1 MKKSDRRLG
10 MHRAITRRDFIQD
23 TGLAAAGMALAASS
37 RADAGRAPTRAPYPP
52 TRTGLRGSHPGSFE
66 AAHALRDG
74 AGFPPARVADERYDL
89 IVVGAGISG
98 LAAAYYYRQRFG
110 KDARI
115 LILENHDD
123 FGGHARRNEFH
134 QGGVMRL
141 SLGGT
146 HNLEHWQFSGT
157 VRALMRDLGIK
168 PGALRKELEF
178 DYGFNARNGPA
189 IWFDKATYGVDRL
202 VTDYNLEWW
211 EAGISLDCIDEFPLS
226 ETARQQLKHL
236 YIARSNVLA
245 GKSDAE
251 AEALLTSISY
261 PEFLRRYAGLGE
273 EALQIFETSQHGG
286 WGLELRA
293 LSAEEGFY
301 SGLPGLNLVGRM
313 DEVESRDY
321 PVAMF
326 PDGNASVARLL
337 VHKLIPGVSP
347 GTDVNNVAI
356 AKFDY
361 ATLDSAASPVRL
373 RLDATVLNAVN
384 AGSGVDVTYLKH
396 AQPHRV
402 SARHCVMACY
412 HSILPYL
419 CPTLPVA
426 QKEAQSYQ
434 VKIPLVLTN
443 VLLRSSEAM
452 DRLGIDAVRCPGRMH
467 RALFMFKGINTGGY
481 AHRMADTGPVPL
493 VFWGSLSPPAE
504 AHSLKEQLRASR
516 ERMLTLAFEDYE
528 REVRTV
534 LDGLLGP
541 AGFDVQKDILAI
553 TVNRWPHG
561 YAYEYMQLWDEDF
574 TEGQAPH
581 QVASR
586 PHGRITFANSDAGAS
601 AYTHVAIDEAY
612 RAVREL
618 GQPA

>member
-1 MKKSDRRLG
+1 MKKSDRGLG
-10 MHRAITRRDFIQD
+10 MLRSITRRDFIQD
-23 TGLAAAGMALAASS
+23 TGLAVLGMTVAAS
-37 RADAGRAPTRAPYPP
+37 GRANIGSEPARVPYPP

-74 AGFPPARVADERYDL
+74 ARFAPARVLDEHYDL

-110 KDARI
+110 QDARI

-134 QGGVMRL
+134 QGGPMRL

-146 HNLEHWQFSGT
+146 HNLEYWQFSGT
-157 VRALMRDLGIK
+157 VRALMRDLGINVR
-168 PGALRKELEF
+168 ALLKRLEF
-178 DYGFNARNGPA
+178 DYGFSARNGSA
-189 IWFDKATYGVDRL
+189 IWFDKDTYGVDRL

-211 EAGISLDCIDEFPLS
+211 EPGTSLDCIDEFPLS
-226 ETARQQLKHL
+226 ETARKQLQRL
-236 YIARSNVLA
+236 YRARTNVLA
-245 GKSDAE
+245 DKSDAE
-251 AEALLTSISY
+251 AEALLASISY
-261 PEFLRRYAGLGE
+261 PEFLHRYAGLGD

-286 WGLELRA
+286 WGVELRA

-301 SGLPGLNLVGRM
+301 SGLPGLNLVGRT

-337 VHKLIPGVSP
+337 VHKLIPGVAP
-347 GTDVNNVAI
+347 GTDANNVAI

-361 ATLDSAASPVRL
+361 AALDSATSPVRL
-373 RLDATVLNAVN
+373 RLDATVVNTVN
-384 AGSGVDVTYLKH
+384 AGSGVDVTYLQQ
-396 AQPHRV
+396 AQPVRV

-419 CPTLPVA
+419 CPALPEA
-426 QKEAQSYQ
+426 QKEAQRYQ

-443 VLLRSSEAM
+443 VLLRSSEAL

-481 AHRMADTGPVPL
+481 EHRMADAGPVPL

-516 ERMLTLAFEDYE
+516 EKMLTLAFEDYE

-561 YAYEYMQLWDEDF
+561 YSYEYMQLWDEDF
-574 TEGQAPH
+574 PEGQAPH
-581 QVASR
+581 QIASR

-618 GQPA
+618 G